1 MVFQDGLLHDAKPST
16 LVVWSSDRD
25 GCCVAEVRCPL
36 MNFFCD
42 EGHLL
47 AWLSTSPDERGTIL
61 SLIEALDVG
70 QAAFGQLLA

>member
-1 MVFQDGLLHDAKPST
+1 
-16 LVVWSSDRD
+16 
-25 GCCVAEVRCPL
+25 VAEVRCPL